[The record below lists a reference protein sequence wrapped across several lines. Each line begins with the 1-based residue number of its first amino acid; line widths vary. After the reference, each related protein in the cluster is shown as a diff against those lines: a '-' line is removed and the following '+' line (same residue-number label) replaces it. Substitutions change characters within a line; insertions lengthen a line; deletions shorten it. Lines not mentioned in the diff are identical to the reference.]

1 MRKQNDGEQ
10 TMAWNEPGGDGNKD
24 PWGKSGNRSNQGP
37 PDLDEV
43 FKNLQKKFG
52 SLFGGKGGG
61 RPDMAQGGATDLS
74 KLEDALAS
82 VSEWVAAQ

>member
-1 MRKQNDGEQ
+1 MKDNKAVLISGVTKDLTEKYHAGQLLSHVAKQ
-10 TMAWNEPGGDGNKD
+10 M
-24 PWGKSGNRSNQGP
+24 
-37 PDLDEV
+37 
-43 FKNLQKKFG
+43 
-52 SLFGGKGGG
+52 GGKGGG